1 MKRLMSISFTRNI
14 LVPGWILL
22 VGLALLNAQPLGAM
36 VSLSMFVVGVL
47 VIPGVVMLRRVVDVD
62 TRALVIPKGPIAR
75 MWRRVSKRRR

>member
-1 MKRLMSISFTRNI
+1 VKTFMSISFTRNI

-47 VIPGVVMLRRVVDVD
+47 VI
-62 TRALVIPKGPIAR
+62 RAL
-75 MWRRVSKRRR
+75 